1 LDQNVKN
8 KHIINKKALHGQCF
22 FMPVGLIVLLNFL
35 LERVQMIAL
44 LILTLDVKFKL
55 SSMVLKGS

>member
-1 LDQNVKN
+1 
-8 KHIINKKALHGQCF
+8 
-22 FMPVGLIVLLNFL
+22 MPVGLIVLLNFL